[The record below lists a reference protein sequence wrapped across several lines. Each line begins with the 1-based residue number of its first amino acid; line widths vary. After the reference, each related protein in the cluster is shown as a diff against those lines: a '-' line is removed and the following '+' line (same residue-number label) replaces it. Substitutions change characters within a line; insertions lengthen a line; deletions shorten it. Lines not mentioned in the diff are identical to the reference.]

1 MYLVALKSMAVLLK
15 SGGNVANTFTELS
28 QTVECF
34 EYVLHILFPAH
45 AAAQAE
51 RPVQGSSYPP
61 LSYSPPTL
69 LSLLRTQEI
78 HPYFA
83 LPT

>member
-1 MYLVALKSMAVLLK
+1 MYPVALESMEVLLK
-15 SGGNVANTFTELS
+15 SGGNIAYTFTELS
-28 QTVECF
+28 ETVECF
-34 EYVLHILFPAH
+34 EYALHILFPAQ
-45 AAAQAE
+45 AAATGRKTCA
-51 RPVQGSSYPP
+51 GSSYPP

-78 HPYFA
+78 HPRFA

>member
-1 MYLVALKSMAVLLK
+1 MYPVALESMEVLLK
-15 SGGNVANTFTELS
+15 SGGNIANTFTELS

-34 EYVLHILFPAH
+34 DMCCIYYFHHMLQP
-45 AAAQAE
+45 QAE
-51 RPVQGSSYPP
+51 IHVQGSSYPP

-78 HPYFA
+78 HPCFA